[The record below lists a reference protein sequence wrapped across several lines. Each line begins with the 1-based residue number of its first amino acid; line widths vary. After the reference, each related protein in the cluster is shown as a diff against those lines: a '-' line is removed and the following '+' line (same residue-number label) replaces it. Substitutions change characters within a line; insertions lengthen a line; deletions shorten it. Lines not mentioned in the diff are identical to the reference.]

1 MHADEAA
8 ESVSCPPSAILSLLP
23 SQSRLRFPSLA
34 SAPTCLVYPFNTS
47 LSNRLLHF
55 AVCCSCNIVPRPLLS
70 RSPPTRLSF
79 RRADARLGESIDL
92 RDSIVETRSP
102 EIRARSIGLSPSR
115 WPFLQLSPVVAKRKS
130 AARSL
135 NRRSYCAIVEELI
148 KEITWFYASHE

>member
-1 MHADEAA
+1 MRADEAA
-8 ESVSCPPSAILSLLP
+8 ESVSCPPSAILSLSYPLGP
-23 SQSRLRFPSLA
+23 VFVFPLSPP

-79 RRADARLGESIDL
+79 RRADARRLGESIDL

-115 WPFLQLSPVVAKRKS
+115 WPFLQLSPVVARRKS
-130 AARSL
+130 AGKVIKS
-135 NRRSYCAIVEELI
+135 AIVLCNCRRI
-148 KEITWFYASHE
+148 D